1 MRYNVK
7 GIRRI
12 PADPAERGQKSQI
25 MQSIL
30 ITSYNANTREDYA
43 LRICSDLHIDP
54 FDITMLEPKET
65 KAKIGIEDVRI
76 LQKKMFL
83 KPFRSPIKA
92 ALIKNAELLTT
103 EAQNSLLK
111 LIEEPP
117 AHTII
122 ILTASNKDALLPTIL
137 SRCKIIELK
146 DAAYEISEKEISQNL
161 KTLMSL
167 SSVGTG
173 ERLKLAQ
180 DLSKNKDEAIIF
192 LEKMIL
198 AARKTLIETYSSDY
212 LNLLKSL
219 QRTHTVLK
227 TTNASPRLVLE
238 NLFLNL

>member
-1 MRYNVK
+1 
-7 GIRRI
+7 
-12 PADPAERGQKSQI
+12 

-30 ITSYNANTREDYA
+30 ITSYNEKPGEDYA
-43 LRICSDLHIDP
+43 LSMCSELKIDP
-54 FDITMLEPKET
+54 LDITILEPKET
-65 KAKIGIEDVRI
+65 KSKIGIEDVRI

-83 KPFRSPIKA
+83 KPFKSPIKA

-117 AHTII
+117 NSTII
-122 ILTASNKDALLPTIL
+122 ILTASNKDALLATIL

-146 DAAYEISEKEISQNL
+146 DTAHEFSESEISQNL

-167 SSVGTG
+167 SLAGAG

-180 DLSKNKDEAIIF
+180 DLSKNKEDAIIF
-192 LEKMIL
+192 LGKMIL
-198 AARKTLIETYSSDY
+198 TTREALFETYRSTKLSTFNSQLSTLNHLNY
-212 LNLLKSL
+212 LTSFQKA
-219 QRTHTVLK
+219 HTVLS
-227 TTNASPRLVLE
+227 TTNASPRLTLE